1 MIGLGG
7 NKVIQRVTC
16 RNYKRGR
23 LQNFILSIGLV
34 VLFNLTPLCH
44 AKATEQEYAVKG
56 AYLYN
61 FLLFANWPEEKQT
74 DTIMIGIIGK
84 DPFGNF
90 FSDVEG
96 KPIKSKKTKLVIH
109 RFGPYTK
116 AINLEKCQLLF
127 ISSTEKGRVRDILA
141 SVQGLP
147 VLTVGDFE
155 GFLTAGGMINLIR
168 FRKTVEKI
176 TVRWEINRT
185 PVVRSGLKLSAQLF
199 QSAVKVVEVP
209 PLNE

>member
-1 MIGLGG
+1 M
-7 NKVIQRVTC
+7 
-16 RNYKRGR
+16 
-23 LQNFILSIGLV
+23 SIGLV
-34 VLFNLTPLCH
+34 FLFSLTPLFH
-44 AKATEQEYAVKG
+44 AKATEQEYAVKA

-61 FLLFANWPEEKQT
+61 FLLFASWPEKQQT
-74 DTIMIGIIGK
+74 DTIMVGIIGE
-84 DPFGNF
+84 DPFGSF

-96 KPIKSKKTKLVIH
+96 KPIKNKKTKLVIN

-116 AINLEKCQLLF
+116 KMDLKKCQLLF
-127 ISSTEKGRVRDILA
+127 ISSTETKRIKDILS

-147 VLTVGDFE
+147 ILTIGDFE

-168 FRKTVEKI
+168 LKKTVRKL

-185 PVVRSGLKLSAQLF
+185 PVVKSGLKLSAQLF
-199 QSAVKVVEVP
+199 QSAVKVVEIP